1 MQASLLILIGLT
13 YDIVYVVASAPCS
26 SQSSAPYYELIHQ
39 TDSTTELTGSI
50 TLTCRDSCTAEELEI
65 SEIKFFLNHSLA
77 LKERGDIRVVEIGTT
92 SINFNLTHR
101 LEGNFTCGKSG
112 VGTANNTVRASLPK
126 TLVCK

>member
-13 YDIVYVVASAPCS
+13 YVYVVASAPYS
-26 SQSSAPYYELIHQ
+26 SQSSVPYYYELIHQ

-50 TLTCRDSCTAEELEI
+50 ILKCRDSSTAEELEI
-65 SEIKFFLNHSLA
+65 SEIKFFLNHSSA
-77 LKERGDIRVVEIGTT
+77 LRERGDIRVVEIGTT
-92 SINFNLTHR
+92 GIKFNLTRR

-112 VGTANNTVRASLPK
+112 LDTANTTVRASPPE

>member
-13 YDIVYVVASAPCS
+13 CVYVVASALCS
-26 SQSSAPYYELIHQ
+26 SQSSAPYYELIHL

-50 TLTCRDSCTAEELEI
+50 TLKCRDSCAEDMKI
-65 SEIKFFLNHSLA
+65 SEIKFFLNHSSA
-77 LKERGDIRVVEIGTT
+77 LRERGDIRVIEIGTT
-92 SINFNLTHR
+92 GIKFNLTRR

-112 VGTANNTVRASLPK
+112 VNTANNTVRASLPM